1 MKVSMNMNN
10 EAMKQYVAA
19 LGGPTNLH
27 EARQRPTQGGVGTIE
42 VGDAFQVN
50 NAKAPNGKATC
61 VVRKIRIRYGLG
73 EPVVVIA
80 YDYKV
85 GTTKG
90 SEEMELSRFIKA
102 IGAE

>member
-1 MKVSMNMNN
+1 MNN

-19 LGGPTNLH
+19 LGGSMNLH
-27 EARQRPTQGGVGTIE
+27 EARQRPTQGGAGSIE

-61 VVRKIRIRYGLG
+61 VVREIKIRYGIG
-73 EPVVVIA
+73 DTVVVIA

-85 GTTKG
+85 GSTKG
-90 SEEMELSRFIKA
+90 SEEMELPRFMKA
-102 IGAE
+102 IGVE